1 MSCTAAIIAA
11 VVVGL
16 APALRV
22 TRANLVHASR
32 GEAALDAGRSRLRT
46 GLVALQIGACA
57 LFLVCATGLI
67 AESKRWAR
75 PNSTLS
81 YELVS
86 DVRMAPRLRESIA
99 SRLASDPSVE
109 RVAAS
114 WRPPMAGPLPSIR
127 VVASREQI
135 ERNAGFMV
143 VSPEYFSLFDIRLQ
157 RGRVFTKQEADDE
170 AAVAVVSAAT
180 ARALWPGADP
190 IGQALDLREIAR
202 TTQRRPSHTSVRII
216 GVVEDVASGLLTDG
230 GDETCVYFATGL
242 RSPGELSLLVR
253 GREDT
258 ASVKSSVTAAVDA
271 IEPDAP
277 FQIYPL
283 HEMVGL
289 QVWTFK
295 MISAI
300 ASTLGAIGLAL
311 AFSGTYA
318 VVAFLVTARTREF
331 GIRLALGGT
340 LAQIVLGIVRG
351 MLRMTLVGLGAG
363 VMLAVGLMRFLVAPV
378 TIPAFGPAPYL
389 IGASVVLLAT
399 ATAALIPSLRVGR
412 IDPSAALRAE

>member
-1 MSCTAAIIAA
+1 
-11 VVVGL
+11 
-16 APALRV
+16 
-22 TRANLVHASR
+22 
-32 GEAALDAGRSRLRT
+32 
-46 GLVALQIGACA
+46 
-57 LFLVCATGLI
+57 
-67 AESKRWAR
+67 
-75 PNSTLS
+75 
-81 YELVS
+81 
-86 DVRMAPRLRESIA
+86 
-99 SRLASDPSVE
+99 
-109 RVAAS
+109 
-114 WRPPMAGPLPSIR
+114 MAGPLPSIR

-202 TTQRRPSHTSVRII
+202 TKPRRPSHTSVRII

-253 GREDT
+253 GRVDT

-311 AFSGTYA
+311 AFFWHVRCSLRSWSRRAHASSAYA
-318 VVAFLVTARTREF
+318 S
-331 GIRLALGGT
+331 RLA
-340 LAQIVLGIVRG
+340 ARS
-351 MLRMTLVGLGAG
+351 RRSSWASCGAC
-363 VMLAVGLMRFLVAPV
+363 
-378 TIPAFGPAPYL
+378 
-389 IGASVVLLAT
+389 
-399 ATAALIPSLRVGR
+399 
-412 IDPSAALRAE
+412 SA